1 MTYVSVNE
9 SNLEVVAVVQITLGQ
24 LAGTITTL
32 DVDIVQFHKLMMFG
46 DSLFTHGRLGVSKMD

>member
-46 DSLFTHGRLGVSKMD
+46 DILFTTSFFMGS